1 MMMKWIISIL
11 TMSIMPVLTYS
22 SSIFRFHSEDIE
34 LCYGNLYFDRI
45 YNNVVNIKYIPEH
58 IPYRYNFINRTFSVD
73 ELDDNVFFTHGYF
86 LKHKYGCSLNPS
98 LIVSLSGNLKYNDI
112 QCSVNVSCLIKNLTT
127 STSTILTSKHKTY
140 SLYRSMCIAIIGY
153 DSIIWYKYINDRYND
168 IYDFTAI
175 CMLIASTLIVIIYV
189 FKKIKM
195 NS

>member
-11 TMSIMPVLTYS
+11 TMSIMPVAYS
-22 SSIFRFHSEDIE
+22 SSIFRFHSEDVE
-34 LCYGNLYFDRI
+34 LCYGHLYFDRI
-45 YNNVVNIKYIPEH
+45 YNVVNIKYNPH
-58 IPYRYNFINRTFSVD
+58 IPYRYNFINRTLTVD

-86 LKHKYGCSLNPS
+86 LKHKHGSLNPS

-112 QCSVNVSCLIKNLTT
+112 QCSVNVSCLIKNLAT
-127 STSTILTSKHKTY
+127 STYTILTSKHKTY
-140 SLYRSMCIAIIGY
+140 SLHRSKCIIIIGY
-153 DSIIWYKYINDRYND
+153 DSILWYKDIYDKYND

-175 CMLIASTLIVIIYV
+175 CMLIASTLIVSIYV

>member
-11 TMSIMPVLTYS
+11 TMSIMPVLVYS
-22 SSIFRFHSEDIE
+22 SSIFRFRSEDVE

-58 IPYRYNFINRTFSVD
+58 IPYKYNFINRTFSVD
-73 ELDDNVFFTHGYF
+73 ELDNNVFFTHGYF
-86 LKHKYGCSLNPS
+86 LKHKYGSLNPS

-112 QCSVNVSCLIKNLTT
+112 QCSVNVSCLIKNLAT

-140 SLYRSMCIAIIGY
+140 SLHRSKCITIIGY
-153 DSIIWYKYINDRYND
+153 DSIIWYKDINDKYND

-175 CMLIASTLIVIIYV
+175 CMLIASTLIVTIYV